1 MKPSKNKIFSNNNNL
16 PKFNKN
22 RFSLPNEKIT
32 KPSNQNYLIWG
43 KHALEAAIL
52 NDARRIIKIYH
63 TNEMV
68 AWLKA
73 KLYFSTNFVENLII
87 VHKKLLDQYSISSP
101 HQGVMAEVEPLE
113 WQNLDGYLGNEDE
126 NKCLVL
132 LDQLTNPQNIG
143 SILRTASAFEV
154 DGVVVT
160 KRNTPIENGLMARSS
175 SGAIETMPLIRISNL
190 SRTIEYLKNKNF
202 LVVGLEKSGA
212 EDIKKI
218 SDISRV
224 ALVLGSENQGLR
236 RLTKEKLSLSVKI
249 PIAVQT
255 ESLNVSTAA
264 AIALYVIKGQ

>member
-1 MKPSKNKIFSNNNNL
+1 MKFTKNKIFSKKNNL
-16 PKFNKN
+16 AKFNKN
-22 RFSLPNEKIT
+22 RFSLANEKIKT
-32 KPSNQNYLIWG
+32 PSNQNYLIWG

-52 NDARRIIKIYH
+52 NDVRKIIKIYH

-68 AWLKA
+68 GWLKE
-73 KLYFSTNFVENLII
+73 KLHFSTNFVENLII
-87 VHKKLLDQYSISSP
+87 VNKKSLDQYSISSP

-113 WQNLDGYLGNEDE
+113 WKNLDGYLGKNDE

-154 DGVVVT
+154 DGVVLT
-160 KRNTPIENGLMARSS
+160 KRNTPIENGLMARSAA
-175 SGAIETMPLIRISNL
+175 GAIETMPLIRISNL

-202 LVVGLEKSGA
+202 LVVGLEKNGA